1 MSSLKPRVYIDGWN
15 LPEDCEVKL
24 KTLVKED
31 RMEHPGWDK
40 QFRLIPSDH
49 NEPQVCQNVLFLL
62 PQATLRWSHFSHVT
76 QCKKCS
82 ARVTLSYYRFS
93 KDVMSCVCS
102 QRPKE
107 LNSLRYAQ
115 RLSLSV
121 SSLLKSFYYSYC
133 TEVTKLAN
141 QKFPSVLS
149 LTCPKEQDTEVVSF
163 LTTLITTFVPR

>member
-1 MSSLKPRVYIDGWN
+1 MV
-15 LPEDCEVKL
+15 
-24 KTLVKED
+24 
-31 RMEHPGWDK
+31 HPGWDK

-49 NEPQVCQNVLFLL
+49 NEPQVSKNFLFLL

-93 KDVMSCVCS
+93 KDVVMCLFPGDKGVKFLTLCLAFSF
-102 QRPKE
+102 
-107 LNSLRYAQ
+107 
-115 RLSLSV
+115 SV
-121 SSLLKSFYYSYC
+121 LSLLKSFCYSYC
-133 TEVTKLAN
+133 TDNRWNSLSFQWLWLTEVAKLAN

-163 LTTLITTFVPR
+163 LTALITTFVQR

>member
-49 NEPQVCQNVLFLL
+49 NEPQVFQNFLFLL

-93 KDVMSCVCS
+93 KDVVMCLFPGDKGVKFLTLCLAFSF
-102 QRPKE
+102 
-107 LNSLRYAQ
+107 
-115 RLSLSV
+115 SV
-121 SSLLKSFYYSYC
+121 LSLLKSFCYSYC
-133 TEVTKLAN
+133 TDN
-141 QKFPSVLS
+141 RWNSLS
-149 LTCPKEQDTEVVSF
+149 FQWL
-163 LTTLITTFVPR
+163 